1 MARPEQNKRR
11 EAFINNPHKAL
22 WTLTVPV
29 LIGMIVQTVYSI
41 ADMIFVGRISPEA
54 IAALAF
60 NVPLIFFSIG
70 ITFGLGS
77 GVTALIAR
85 FIGAEDKAQ
94 AENTAEHGILMGGV
108 IGILFTILGVVFGDQ
123 IMAAI
128 GCPPELLADA
138 TGYFRVTAYGFIFT
152 ISAVFLRSI
161 FTGEGDTRTPM
172 YFQGIGTV
180 INIILDPLFIFTF
193 NMGVKGAAL
202 ATVLSQAFV
211 ALGLVYLMIIRKR
224 SYLQF
229 HFRQFKYS
237 PFIIKEVL
245 RIGVPASLSMIIMS
259 SGSALFNFILI
270 HFSATA
276 VAGYQV
282 GGRLDQLYFLPILS
296 IAGGMVA
303 LVGMFYGAKR
313 MDLVTDIIKYGM
325 SRAVLIGIVSGIVFF
340 IIAPWVFPIF
350 TPDKEIQRI
359 ATQYV
364 RIMAFFYPLI
374 SIGMT
379 SGRSMQG
386 LGAGL
391 PQLIITSIRVALV
404 SGPLAWVFVFVMD
417 KPIEWVWYS
426 FGISIIC
433 AATTS
438 LAWLRHHLRVIR
450 RRLAE
455 GAELNSQ
462 PKFEDDISTS
472 TG

>member
-1 MARPEQNKRR
+1 M
-11 EAFINNPHKAL
+11 

-29 LIGMIVQTVYSI
+29 MIGMIVQTVYSI

-60 NVPLIFFSIG
+60 NVPLVFFSIG

-94 AENTAEHGILMGGV
+94 AENTAEHGILMGVV
-108 IGILFTILGVVFGDQ
+108 IGILFTILGVAFGDQ
-123 IMAAI
+123 ILAAI

-138 TGYFRVTAYGFIFT
+138 TGYFKVTAYGFIFT

-161 FTGEGDTRTPM
+161 FTGEGDTRSPM
-172 YFQGIGTV
+172 FFQAIGTV

-193 NMGVKGAAL
+193 DMGVKGAAL
-202 ATVLSQAFV
+202 ATVLSQTFV

-229 HFRQFKYS
+229 HFRQFRFS
-237 PFIIKEVL
+237 PDITKEVL

-259 SGSALFNFILI
+259 SGSALFNFILV
-270 HFSATA
+270 HFSPTA

-282 GGRLDQLYFLPILS
+282 GGRLDQLYFLPIMS
-296 IAGGMVA
+296 IAGGLVT

-313 MDLVTDIIKYGM
+313 MDLITDIIKYGM
-325 SRAVLIGIVSGIVFF
+325 SRAVLIGIVSGIIFY

-350 TPDKEIQRI
+350 SPDKEIQRI
-359 ATQYV
+359 ATHYIRV
-364 RIMAFFYPLI
+364 MAFFYPLI

-386 LGAGL
+386 LGSGL
-391 PQLIITSIRVALV
+391 PQLIITSIRVAIV
-404 SGPLAWVFVFVMD
+404 SGPLAYVFVFLMD

-426 FGISIIC
+426 FGISIVC

-438 LAWLRHHLRVIR
+438 LTWLRHRLRVIR
-450 RRLAE
+450 RQFAA
-455 GAELNSQ
+455 GAQSDRP
-462 PKFEDDISTS
+462 PKFNEASAA
-472 TG
+472 GV